1 MLKTLYH
8 NLFSSQRRAQGDDET
23 AARTISRQQHGISRK
38 QISRNALTVIYD
50 LRRAGFDAYLV
61 GGGVRDLLL
70 GGQPK
75 DFDVATDATPEQV
88 QQQFKRAR
96 IVGRR
101 FKIVHVRF
109 GRELIEVTTFRADH
123 SQQASQSNPRQ
134 QAQTNTQGMLVR
146 DNVYGSLR
154 EDALRRDFTVNALY
168 YSVDGFT
175 VLDYADGMRDL
186 QQRKLRMIGEPAT
199 RYAEDPVRMLRAV
212 RFAAKLDFQLERE
225 TAEAIQPLAHLLR
238 QVAPARLFDE
248 VSKLFLSGH
257 GFDTLTLLQQHQL
270 LEILFPATRNSE
282 AGQRNLL
289 EQALRNT
296 DQRIAE
302 GKPVTP
308 AFLYAA
314 LLWPTVCRT
323 VEEEMARGTP
333 RLPALQAGGQRA
345 IEEQLETVAI
355 PRRFSSATR
364 EIWTLQQ
371 RLQNARGK
379 RALAVLQHPRF
390 RAAYDFLL
398 LREASGEDLDQRGKF
413 WTELQRQHPLDDDS
427 REANQHNAGSARR
440 RRRPA
445 RRRRRRPG
453 SEKSSGEQASQT
465 P

>member
-8 NLFSSQRRAQGDDET
+8 NLFSSQRTAHPDDET
-23 AARTISRQQHGISRK
+23 AARTISRKQHGISRK

-70 GGQPK
+70 GGRPK

-123 SQQASQSNPRQ
+123 SQQVSQSNPRQ

-212 RFAAKLDFQLERE
+212 RFAAKLDFQLEKN

-257 GFDTLTLLQQHQL
+257 GFDTLSLLQQHQL
-270 LEILFPATRNSE
+270 LEILFPATHNSA
-282 AGQRNLL
+282 AGHRNLL

-296 DQRIAE
+296 DQRIAD

-314 LLWPTVCRT
+314 LLWPTVCHT
-323 VEEEMARGTP
+323 VEEEMASGTP

-398 LREASGEDLDQRGKF
+398 LREASGEDLDQRGNF
-413 WTELQRQHPLDDDS
+413 WTELQREHPLDNDS
-427 REANQHNAGSARR
+427 REVNQRNAGSTGRR

-445 RRRRRRPG
+445 RRRRRRQTG
-453 SEKSSGEQASQT
+453 DEQPSQT